1 MLKIL
6 NFASLQGIGVP
17 GSLVQLRVEEFSIG
31 PEDVLVLDAQHFKPK
46 AVMKMPALLI
56 KVRVTV
62 KG

>member
-1 MLKIL
+1 MLKFIIL
-6 NFASLQGIGVP
+6 FCLQGNGVP
-17 GSLVQLRVEEFSIG
+17 GSLVQLRVEEFSIE

-56 KVRVTV
+56 KVRVMV